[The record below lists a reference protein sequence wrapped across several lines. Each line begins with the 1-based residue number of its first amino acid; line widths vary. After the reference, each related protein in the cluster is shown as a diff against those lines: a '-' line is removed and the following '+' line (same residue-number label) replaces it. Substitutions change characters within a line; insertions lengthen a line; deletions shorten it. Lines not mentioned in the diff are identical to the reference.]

1 MTRPLPPAM
10 RESRGPVCAVITE
23 STVDAAR
30 SAIGRAAGL
39 ADLIELRLDYLR
51 DFDFTDPTSLSP
63 LLKNKPLPVIITC
76 RAISEGGIQKVD
88 DEIRLRLLVEG
99 ARGDA
104 DYCDIEAAYYDAAAK
119 LSPDLGKLIVS
130 YHNFDETPS
139 DLNGVYDRITALP
152 AVIHKI
158 VTRANGIS
166 DSLAVF
172 RLLDRARI
180 DGRSIIALAMQQPGS
195 MTRIIGPS
203 RGCFLTYASLERGR
217 ESAPG
222 QPTCEELRDIF
233 RIHKLTRDTA
243 ITGIVGSP
251 VAHSA
256 SPIMHNLAFKALG
269 LDFVYLAFEVDNAR
283 EFFKRFVMPA
293 TREIDWRLRGLSVT
307 IPYKTSV
314 ASFLDEIDATAE
326 KVGAVNTVVIRDG
339 LTRGY
344 NTDVEG
350 AIQPLGSILP
360 LGGQSCGVIGAG
372 GAARAVSYGLMR
384 EGARVKIFARD
395 VSRARGLA
403 ESFGVQVA
411 PLDSLQSSDVQIVI
425 NTTPVGMHGHSEHAS
440 PVPRRALRNRLVAY
454 DLIYNPLETQ
464 FLKDARGEGCQV
476 VGGVEMLVAQAALQ
490 FKLWTGE
497 QAPLDLMRRA
507 VLEKLS
513 T

>member
-1 MTRPLPPAM
+1 M

-23 STVDAAR
+23 STVAAAR
-30 SAIGRAAGL
+30 SAIRRAAGA

-51 DFDFTDPTSLSP
+51 DFDFADPASLSP
-63 LLKNKPLPVIITC
+63 VLKDKPLPVIITC
-76 RAISEGGIQKVD
+76 RAAPEGGMRKVD

-99 ARGDA
+99 ARRSA
-104 DYCDIEAAYYDAAAK
+104 DYCDIEAACYDAASK
-119 LSPDLGKLIVS
+119 MSPDLSRLIVS
-130 YHNFDETPS
+130 YHNFTETPS

-152 AVIHKI
+152 AAAYKI
-158 VTRANGIS
+158 VTRANSII

-180 DGRSIIALAMQQPGS
+180 DGRAMIALAMSEPGS

-203 RGCFLTYASLERGR
+203 RGCFLTYASLERGG

-222 QPTCEELRDIF
+222 QPTCEELRDVF
-233 RIHKLTRDTA
+233 RIHKLTRDTE

-256 SPIMHNLAFKALG
+256 SPIMHNLAFKSLG
-269 LDFVYLAFEVDNAR
+269 LDFVYLAFEVDDAG
-283 EFFKRFVMPA
+283 EFFKRFVLPP

-314 ASFLDEIDATAE
+314 APFLDEIDATAE
-326 KVGAVNTVVIRDG
+326 RVGAVNTVVIRDG
-339 LTRGY
+339 SVKGY

-350 AIQPLGSILP
+350 AIRPLESVLP
-360 LGGQSCGVIGAG
+360 LDGHSCGVIGAG
-372 GAARAVSYGLMR
+372 GAARALTYGLMR
-384 EGARVKIFARD
+384 KGARVKIFARD

-403 ESFGVQVA
+403 ESFGVPVC

-425 NTTPVGMHGHSEHAS
+425 NTTPAGMRGHSERAS
-440 PVPRRALRNRLVAY
+440 PVPPRALRDRLVAY

-464 FLKDARGEGCQV
+464 FLKDARAEGCRV
-476 VGGVEMLVAQAALQ
+476 IGGLEMLVAQAALQ

-497 QAPLDLMRRA
+497 EAPLDLMRRA

-513 T
+513 G